1 LVQFLTVTKA
11 GYCEQFA
18 GAFGV
23 LARTLGIPT
32 RLVVGFTPGRAGPGH
47 TFTVTGADAHVWPQ
61 VYLGPQTGW
70 VSVEPT
76 PSIPAAV
83 GVLGVGGVS
92 PSAAERTTPST
103 VVRRATAVP
112 PRHHTHAVVRHH
124 GVQWWIPGV
133 VLLGL
138 LALTPVVMLVIRRR
152 RSIRDSR
159 LPPDQGVVRSWDIA
173 LGALRRR
180 GLGRRADE
188 TPGEYVARVR
198 ASDRD
203 AAGSIEDDTQAEAE
217 AEAAA
222 LEDLAALVELACYTP
237 GPCTPGQAA
246 DAHALASTIVVANRR
261 HLRRRRRRGA
271 GVIHGDRAPG

>member
-32 RLVVGFTPGRAGPGH
+32 RLVVGFTPGRDGPGD

-61 VYLGPQTGW
+61 VYLGPQAGW

-76 PSIPAAV
+76 PSTPAAV

-92 PSAAERTTPST
+92 PSAGERTTPST
-103 VVRRATAVP
+103 VVRRTPARSP
-112 PRHHTHAVVRHH
+112 SHHSHHAAAHH
-124 GVQWWIPGV
+124 RGVQWWIPGI

-138 LALTPVVMLVIRRR
+138 VVLAPVVILVIRRR
-152 RSIRDSR
+152 RKARDAR
-159 LPPDQGVVRSWDIA
+159 LPPDQRVVRSWDIA
-173 LGALRRR
+173 LGALRRC
-180 GLGRRADE
+180 GLGRRVEE

-198 ASDRD
+198 ALDHD
-203 AAGSIEDDTQAEAE
+203 APGSVEADAVVE
-217 AEAAA
+217 AVA
-222 LEDLAALVELACYTP
+222 DLAALVELACYTP
-237 GPCTPGQAA
+237 QPCTPGQAA

-261 HLRRRRRRGA
+261 HLRPRRRRARTPHGA
-271 GVIHGDRAPG
+271 RAPG